1 MKALTHKKHYK
12 CTHSLLNYWRSQDV
26 FGERVEFTYKGKS
39 SYQTNIGAFV
49 SVCIKIIL
57 YLFIAYEF
65 YVIFKRKHPK
75 ISIKHSVKSFV

>member
-1 MKALTHKKHYK
+1 MFSEKESNLHI
-12 CTHSLLNYWRSQDV
+12 R
-26 FGERVEFTYKGKS
+26 GKS

-75 ISIKHSVKSFV
+75 ISIKHSVNSFVKDP